1 MTEETADETE
11 AVDSKRPDIMRRHVV
26 VGWWLLLVFLTL
38 GIVLESLHGFKIGW
52 YLEIDNETRRLMLTL
67 AHAHGTLLGIV
78 NIVFG
83 LTAGMLPNEN
93 GRLRRI
99 ASPMLIASNLLL
111 PLGFI
116 FGGLYFY
123 GGDPGLGAVILVP
136 AGAMFLF
143 LGTLLAVLDVTM
155 YRQKD

>member
-26 VGWWLLLVFLTL
+26 VGW
-38 GIVLESLHGFKIGW
+38 
-52 YLEIDNETRRLMLTL
+52 
-67 AHAHGTLLGIV
+67 
-78 NIVFG
+78 
-83 LTAGMLPNEN
+83 
-93 GRLRRI
+93 
-99 ASPMLIASNLLL
+99 LIASNLLL

-116 FGGLYFY
+116 CGGLYFY